1 MGRGGGSGGGERI
14 QTGWVPASVTT
25 IMEFAV
31 RATVLV
37 LAVREIDKKYRM
49 EHVAEVG
56 FRCLKFCHCGN

>member
-1 MGRGGGSGGGERI
+1 MVAAIVE
-14 QTGWVPASVTT
+14 VV
-25 IMEFAV
+25 V

-37 LAVREIDKKYRM
+37 PAVREIDKKYRM